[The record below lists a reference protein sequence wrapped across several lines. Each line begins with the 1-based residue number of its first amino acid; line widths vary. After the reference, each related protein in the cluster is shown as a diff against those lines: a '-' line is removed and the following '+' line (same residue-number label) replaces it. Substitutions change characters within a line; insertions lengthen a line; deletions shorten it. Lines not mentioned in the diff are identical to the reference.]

1 MRAHCFLPL
10 TRLDRVGSLHVLY
23 TDFLPALAAKG
34 LALFLIDEVRG
45 TDLYAAG
52 SLSGLRV
59 VALGVSGCLVRLQAL
74 LAIDQQEYQGAPGA
88 PLTLVGIT

>member
-1 MRAHCFLPL
+1 M
-10 TRLDRVGSLHVLY
+10 LY

-59 VALGVSGCLVRLQAL
+59 GCAGCFWLSGTFAGTVS
-74 LAIDQQEYQGAPGA
+74 Y
-88 PLTLVGIT
+88 

>member
-1 MRAHCFLPL
+1 M
-10 TRLDRVGSLHVLY
+10 
-23 TDFLPALAAKG
+23 
-34 LALFLIDEVRG
+34 ALFLIDEVRG

-59 VALGVSGCLVRLQAL
+59 GCAGCFWLSVRLQAL